1 MPQVKTGTFGQFPSQ
16 CKDVNVACKAIVV
29 PKSPKQFLRNEV
41 NEMRALPERQTAL
54 SSRSAQALAAA
65 AALLTL
71 AGCAEMPL
79 GPTVTVMPG
88 PNKPFEVFVADDRL
102 CRDWA
107 LSSSGGQGSD
117 AAAQRFAS
125 ATAAGV
131 VLGAAVGALAGGG
144 HNGAG
149 VGAAV
154 GGVTGAAVGSDQ
166 SSRTAYGAQRRY
178 DIAYQQCMY
187 AKGNQVGG
195 SNYSNYYRTA
205 PAPVPP
211 APPRPP
217 AGIQP
222 PPPVR

>member
-1 MPQVKTGTFGQFPSQ
+1 MNTPFEWK
-16 CKDVNVACKAIVV
+16 IVV
-29 PKSPKQFLRNEV
+29 
-41 NEMRALPERQTAL
+41 AA
-54 SSRSAQALAAA
+54 SAG
-65 AALLTL
+65 LLGL
-71 AGCAEMPL
+71 AGCAEMPV

-117 AAAQRFAS
+117 AAAQRFAG

-131 VLGAAVGALAGGG
+131 VLGAAAGALAGGG
-144 HNGAG
+144 HAGAG

-154 GGVTGAAVGSDQ
+154 GGVTGAAIGSDQ
-166 SSRTAYGAQRRY
+166 SNRTAYGAQRRY

-187 AKGNQVGG
+187 AKGNQLPGTQYAG
-195 SNYSNYYRTA
+195 YRSA

-222 PPPVR
+222 PPVRQ

>member
-1 MPQVKTGTFGQFPSQ
+1 MSFLAKVL
-16 CKDVNVACKAIVV
+16 N
-29 PKSPKQFLRNEV
+29 PKSANHLRWTLGV
-41 NEMRALPERQTAL
+41 MAGGAGLLALT
-54 SSRSAQALAAA
+54 
-65 AALLTL
+65 
-71 AGCAEMPL
+71 GCAQMPT

-107 LSSSGGQGSD
+107 LSSSGGPGSD
-117 AAAQRFAS
+117 AASRRFAA
-125 ATAAGV
+125 ATATGV
-131 VLGAAVGALAGGG
+131 LLGAAVGAVAGG

-149 VGAAV
+149 VGAAF

-166 SSRTAYGAQRRY
+166 SSQTAYGAQRRY

-187 AKGNQVGG
+187 AKGNQIQGHYAAG
-195 SNYSNYYRTA
+195 YRSA

-211 APPRPP
+211 APP

-222 PPPVR
+222 PPPTR

>member
-1 MPQVKTGTFGQFPSQ
+1 MHALFV
-16 CKDVNVACKAIVV
+16 
-29 PKSPKQFLRNEV
+29 RN
-41 NEMRALPERQTAL
+41 TAPAARPVL
-54 SSRSAQALAAA
+54 ALAAA
-65 AALLTL
+65 ASLLALV
-71 AGCAEMPL
+71 GCAQMPT

-107 LSSSGGQGSD
+107 LSSSGGPGSD
-117 AAAQRFAS
+117 AAAQRFAG
-125 ATAAGV
+125 ATATGV
-131 VLGAAVGALAGGG
+131 VLGAAVGALAGG

-149 VGAAV
+149 VGAAF

-166 SSRTAYGAQRRY
+166 SAQTAYGAQRRY

-187 AKGNQVGG
+187 AKGNQVAGTYAAG
-195 SNYSNYYRTA
+195 YRSA

-217 AGIQP
+217 EGIQP

>member
-1 MPQVKTGTFGQFPSQ
+1 MNTRHLLLPAF
-16 CKDVNVACKAIVV
+16 
-29 PKSPKQFLRNEV
+29 
-41 NEMRALPERQTAL
+41 ALG
-54 SSRSAQALAAA
+54 
-65 AALLTL
+65 LLGL
-71 AGCAEMPL
+71 AGCAQMPT

-107 LSSSGGQGSD
+107 VSSSGSQNSE
-117 AAAQRFAS
+117 AANQRFVG
-125 ATAAGV
+125 ATATGV
-131 VLGAAVGALAGGG
+131 VLGAAVGAIAGGG
-144 HNGAG
+144 HSGAG

-154 GGVTGAAVGSDQ
+154 GGMTGAAVGSDQ
-166 SSRTAYGAQRRY
+166 SSQTAYGAQRRY

-187 AKGNQVGG
+187 AKGNQVPAVGYAG
-195 SNYSNYYRTA
+195 YRSA

-222 PPPVR
+222 PPPVRQ

>member
-1 MPQVKTGTFGQFPSQ
+1 
-16 CKDVNVACKAIVV
+16 
-29 PKSPKQFLRNEV
+29 
-41 NEMRALPERQTAL
+41 MRASFDWKTVFA
-54 SSRSAQALAAA
+54 ATGVLAV
-65 AALLTL
+65 
-71 AGCAEMPL
+71 AGCAQMPT

-107 LSSSGGQGSD
+107 VSSSGSQNSE
-117 AAAQRFAS
+117 AANQRAVG
-125 ATAAGV
+125 ATVTGV
-131 VLGAAVGALAGGG
+131 VLGAAVGAAVGGG
-144 HNGAG
+144 HSGAG
-149 VGAAV
+149 VGAAM
-154 GGVTGAAVGSDQ
+154 GGMTGAAVGSDQ

-187 AKGNQVGG
+187 AKGNQVPAVGYAG
-195 SNYSNYYRTA
+195 YRSA

-222 PPPVR
+222 PPVRQ